1 MLGVWAALFGLQ
13 PAYAEDDDADAEA
26 KEPAVSL
33 SFTDDLEIRLQ
44 NFDPSPLVRV
54 GGPPPKFIEEVNRF
68 TGRAQAGA
76 WGFNVQVDQVAFIG
90 LPYAVDGV
98 VVREPPDLL
107 LNCGLESCV
116 QNPFGDYVYVNPEKM
131 AVSYATDDVS
141 VTVGDLY
148 AAFGYGLALNV
159 NRNVDIDI
167 DTSIQGARVVARP
180 GDWEFTGLAGTLNR
194 QQVFADNPNFA
205 TLQGDL
211 RHLVAGARAV
221 RHDIGP
227 ASVGAHAVAVDFT
240 QTYGVA
246 GALEEAGSSVDAAMA
261 GGTVELYG
269 VAGMDWQFEG
279 DIAAF
284 PLDEQGRNILFTDG
298 VPEMGHS
305 LYGSTQF
312 LIGQTFWQIDG
323 KKYKNFQRM
332 NRPLAGEQYQ
342 IIVPPTLEYERA
354 TNFNTAAAVLSDD
367 IYGGRVRMD
376 VALGSLTPYLSAA
389 AFRDS
394 DLENAA
400 QHAPTP
406 ETIVMGQAGLQ
417 VLTDELTV
425 LTNVLGRVEKRDED
439 FGQDVQIYGDVD
451 VKFPLIGQSHADV
464 IVFGQHFIAGPEAT
478 VFGDDVVPSWDEL
491 SLSATVAPT
500 HDFGITGYFDYTTNP
515 FANNGGNL
523 GNPNLY
529 GAVEAY
535 FKPTSAW
542 TLRAFHGGYAAG
554 IRCSGGQ
561 CRAVPAFTGTRL
573 AITGSF

>member
-1 MLGVWAALFGLQ
+1 MLGVWAVLVGLQ
-13 PAYAEDDDADAEA
+13 SAYADDGQAEA
-26 KEPAVSL
+26 DKAPVSI
-33 SFTDDLEIRLQ
+33 SFTEDFELRLQ
-44 NFDPSPLVRV
+44 RFNPAPLVRV
-54 GGPPPKFIEEVNRF
+54 GGPPPKFIEEVSRS
-68 TGRAQAGA
+68 TGRVQSGS
-76 WGFNVQVDQVAFIG
+76 WGFNVQVDEVAFIG
-90 LPYAVDGV
+90 LPYSVDGV
-98 VVREPPDLL
+98 VVRTPPDLL

-116 QNPFGDYVYVNPEKM
+116 QNPFGDYVYANPEKV
-131 AVSYATDDVS
+131 ALSYATDDAS

-180 GDWEFTGLAGTLNR
+180 GDWELTGLVGTLNR

-211 RHLVAGARAV
+211 RHLVTGARVV
-221 RHDIGP
+221 RHRLGP
-227 ASVGAHAVAVDFT
+227 TSIGAHAVAIDFT
-240 QTYGVA
+240 QTYGFE
-246 GALEEAGSSVDAAMA
+246 GALEQAGTSVDAALG
-261 GGTVELYG
+261 GGTLELYG
-269 VAGMDWQFEG
+269 IAGMDWQFEA

-284 PLDEQGRNILFTDG
+284 PLDEDGQNILFSDG
-298 VPEMGHS
+298 VPETGHS

-312 LIGQTFWQIDG
+312 LIGKTIWQVDG
-323 KKYKNFQRM
+323 KRYKNFQRI

-367 IYGGRVRMD
+367 IFGGRIRMD
-376 VALGSLTPYLSAA
+376 LALGAVTPYLAA
-389 AFRDS
+389 AMFRDS

-406 ETIVMGQAGLQ
+406 ETIVMGQGGVQ
-417 VLTDELTV
+417 VLSDELTV
-425 LTNVLGRVEKRDED
+425 LTNVLGRVEKRDD
-439 FGQDVQIYGDVD
+439 GFGQDVQIYGDVD
-451 VKFPLIGQSHADV
+451 VKFPIAGQTHADV
-464 IVFGQHFIAGPEAT
+464 ILFGQHFDAGPEAT
-478 VFGDDVVPSWDEL
+478 VFAEDAVPSWNEL
-491 SLSATVAPT
+491 SVSTTLAPT
-500 HDFGITGYFDYTTNP
+500 HDVGVTGYFDYTTNP

-529 GAVEAY
+529 GAAELY
-535 FKPTSAW
+535 YKPTTSW
-542 TLRAFHGGYAAG
+542 TIRVFHGGYAAG

-573 AITGSF
+573 GISGTL